1 MNENI
6 LTIFY
11 NKRTGSIKEL
21 CGGKQN
27 MGWFGNEQQDYE
39 QIFNYVHVDFDSYI
53 IENYMNMMIV
63 DGQVKLIQKDVPD
76 KYL

>member
-1 MNENI
+1 MNK

-21 CGGKQN
+21 CSGEQT
-27 MGWFGNEQQDYE
+27 MDWFGEEKEDYE
-39 QIFNYVHVDFDSYI
+39 QIFDLVVVEYDEYVLQNIHQFKVI
-53 IENYMNMMIV
+53 
-63 DGQVKLIQKDVPD
+63 DGNLKLKEKSNLN